1 MITLATLADKN
12 SESPLQSLFAE
23 GLSDSKPADK
33 HTCVRIMMPRS
44 LWLVPRFG
52 SYRGPL
58 RTPSLRPQSVLH
70 RHTPKLVLQTSF
82 SSSTDSLISRFFPKN
97 TNLKDYAL
105 PNASWSPDMMRL
117 YKEFL
122 EKTKDGDW
130 IRLPSFKS
138 NSDHIRGLKM
148 PSEFKDKSDKEDYRI
163 FTRCIEKEGQGYEY
177 VIFFH
182 PSKKKSVCL
191 FQPGPYLEGPPS
203 IIPMNSVVLLK
214 VEVEKIEDQ
223 KVFLSCIAHSP
234 DQQVLF
240 AKASGVFFQLELEED
255 NNSSQS

>member
-1 MITLATLADKN
+1 
-12 SESPLQSLFAE
+12 
-23 GLSDSKPADK
+23 
-33 HTCVRIMMPRS
+33 MMSRS
-44 LWLVPRFG
+44 LWLVPQFG
-52 SYRGPL
+52 PSRGL
-58 RTPSLRPQSVLH
+58 LGTPSFRPLSVLH
-70 RHTPKLVLQTSF
+70 RYTPKLVLRTSF
-82 SSSTDSLISRFFPKN
+82 SSSTDSLISRFCPKN

-105 PNASWSPDMMRL
+105 PNASWNPEMTRL
-117 YKEFL
+117 YKEYL

-130 IRLPSFKS
+130 IKLPSFKS
-138 NSDHIRGLKM
+138 NSDHIRGLKI
-148 PSEFKDKSDKEDYRI
+148 PGEFRATSDKEDYRI

-191 FQPGPYLEGPPS
+191 FQPGPYLEGAPRFTHGGALAALVDEIFS
-203 IIPMNSVVLLK
+203 KTAYLSGHGLLTLSLNIKFKNIIPVNSVALLK

-223 KVFLSCIAHSP
+223 KIFLSCIAQSP

-240 AKASGVFFQLELEED
+240 AKASGVFLQLELEEE